1 MSFHLT
7 APTIKK
13 GTTTTGTGKGSPAAK
28 GRTVELQQKKSGLW
42 HTVATTAEGTG
53 GSFSFTI
60 KGTATGT
67 FGGRAVVSDLPGYLQ
82 FGYSPTQSLHVT
94 S

>member
-1 MSFHLT
+1 MV
-7 APTIKK
+7 PGI
-13 GTTTTGTGKGSPAAK
+13 P
-28 GRTVELQQKKSGLW
+28 RESGLW

-53 GSFSFTI
+53 GAFSFTI

-67 FGGRAVVSDLPGYLQ
+67 FDYRAVVSDLPGYLQ
-82 FGYSPTQSLHVT
+82 FGCSPAQSLHVT